1 MKVRSQKEIAALPKK
16 ELVGL
21 VQKYELELRYLRR
34 LHFGSTSERLVPV
47 PVPNN
52 QNELG
57 LFNEAEKL
65 VEDDPPQWYEED
77 SVEEPVGTK
86 SHTQSSRTA
95 KQPKGKQK
103 LSENLPRI
111 DVTHDLPPEERA
123 CQCCGEPRRELGE
136 LVSEELVFVPAHY
149 VVHRHIRRTYG
160 ECQCEDFVNS
170 EQPGVLVAPLPRLIP
185 GSLYSSGTIAGI
197 LTAKF
202 IDGLP
207 FYRQEEI
214 SKRHGCKIPRNTM
227 AGLAIKTSQK
237 LTPLLDLMAKD
248 QKQSPVMRCD
258 ETSLQVLKEP
268 GKTPES
274 NSYAWVSYGY
284 KDYRPIVIFRY
295 FPGRG
300 KEYAYELLHGFSGY
314 SQTDGYGA
322 YDDVIQKLGIT
333 HVGCWAHIRRDFIK
347 AFDASDKKD
356 SDAKY
361 MIDEIRKLY
370 ELEQDL
376 RIKLVDKDLTEEQFM
391 DVRRR
396 RALRIMSNIE
406 LWLDT
411 KVNEVVPSSP
421 LGRAIGYA
429 RGQIHKAK
437 RYVEHILLT
446 PDTNPIERSI
456 RVYVIGRKGW
466 LFADTQAGAHASM
479 VLYSLVITAKA
490 NGLDPAE
497 YLTTVL
503 EKLPT
508 AKTEE
513 DLRALLPY
521 TIAQEQKLVPGGYF
535 YPLEE
540 ETCMVN

>member
-1 MKVRSQKEIAALPKK
+1 MKVRSQKEIAALPKQ
-16 ELVGL
+16 ELVNL
-21 VQKYELELRYLRR
+21 VQKYEVELHYLRR

-47 PVPNN
+47 PVPTDHN
-52 QNELG
+52 QLG

-65 VEDDPPQWYEED
+65 VEDNPSQFDEEN
-77 SVEEPVGTK
+77 SAEEPVEHQSRSGSSKTK
-86 SHTQSSRTA
+86 

-103 LSENLPRI
+103 LPENLQRI
-111 DVTHDLPPEERA
+111 DVTHELPPQERA
-123 CQCCGEPRRELGE
+123 CPCCGEQRRELGE
-136 LVSEELVFVPAHY
+136 VVSEELVFVPAHY
-149 VVHRHIRRTYG
+149 VVHRHIRKTYG

-170 EQPGVLVAPLPRLIP
+170 EQSGVLVTPLPRLIP
-185 GSLYSSGTIAGI
+185 GSLYSAGTIAGI

-202 IDGLP
+202 VDGLP

-214 SKRHGCKIPRNTM
+214 SKRHGCRIPRNTM

-237 LTPLLDLMAKD
+237 LTPLLDLMIKD

-268 GKTPES
+268 GKPPES
-274 NSYAWVSYGY
+274 KSYAWVSYAY
-284 KDYRPIVIFRY
+284 IENRPIVIFRY

-300 KEYAYELLHGFSGY
+300 KEYAYELLQGFSGFA
-314 SQTDGYGA
+314 QTDGYGA
-322 YDDVIQKLGIT
+322 YDDVIHKLGIT
-333 HVGCWAHIRRDFIK
+333 HIGCWAHIRRGFIK
-347 AFDASDKKD
+347 AYDASEKKD
-356 SDAKY
+356 SDAKHI
-361 MIDEIRKLY
+361 IDKIRKLY
-370 ELEQDL
+370 ELERDL
-376 RIKLVDKDLTEEQFM
+376 RIKLVDGDLTEDQFM
-391 DVRRR
+391 NIRSR

-411 KVNEVVPSSP
+411 KVNEVAPSGP

-437 RYVEHILLT
+437 RYVDHILLT
-446 PDTNPIERSI
+446 PDTNPIERAI

-479 VLYSLVITAKA
+479 VLYSLVMTAKA

-508 AKTEE
+508 AETEE

-540 ETCMVN
+540 ETRIVN